1 VAIMREGSI
10 QEIIREVK
18 ELFNEDK
25 INEVLKTITKKT
37 LELEKNE
44 KYLESTIL
52 WNFLADIS
60 KNDDEDLYAFALAK
74 LITRYLYLNELEKA
88 KEIYNLAESEEII
101 NFYLQTAKRLYKEK
115 FGKKENRE
123 VIEILRRDVFGDYV
137 PVLSSPSVLF
147 NSLTQIK
154 KYVSES
160 LEESTYKLSVY
171 NYSSDTI
178 EEIEVSTEKTVEYQ
192 VISINERIVIG
203 VVK

>member
-1 VAIMREGSI
+1 MREGSI

>member
-1 VAIMREGSI
+1 MSEGSI

-18 ELFNEDK
+18 ELFNQDK
-25 INEVLKTITKKT
+25 INEVLEEITKKS

-60 KNDDEDLYAFALAK
+60 KEDYEDLYAFALAK

-88 KEIYNLAESEEII
+88 KEIYDLAESEEIV
-101 NFYLQTAKRLYKEK
+101 NFHLHTAKRLYKEK
-115 FGKKENRE
+115 LGKKENRE
-123 VIEILRRDVFGDYV
+123 IIEILKRDVFGDYV
-137 PVLSSPSVLF
+137 PVLSSPSVMF

-154 KYVSES
+154 KYVAES
-160 LEESTYKLSVY
+160 LEEGTYKLSVY

-203 VVK
+203 EVTQ

>member
-1 VAIMREGSI
+1 MREGSI

-123 VIEILRRDVFGDYV
+123 VIEILRRDVLGIMF
-137 PVLSSPSVLF
+137 LF
-147 NSLTQIK
+147 
-154 KYVSES
+154 
-160 LEESTYKLSVY
+160 
-171 NYSSDTI
+171 
-178 EEIEVSTEKTVEYQ
+178 
-192 VISINERIVIG
+192 
-203 VVK
+203 

>member
-1 VAIMREGSI
+1 MAIMREGSI

-60 KNDDEDLYAFALAK
+60 KNDYEDLYAFALAK

>member
-1 VAIMREGSI
+1 MSEGSI

-18 ELFNEDK
+18 ELFNQDK
-25 INEVLKTITKKT
+25 INEVLEAITKKS

-60 KNDDEDLYAFALAK
+60 KEDYEDLYAFALAK

-88 KEIYNLAESEEII
+88 KEIYDLAESEEIV
-101 NFYLQTAKRLYKEK
+101 NFHLHTAKRLYKEK
-115 FGKKENRE
+115 LGKKENRE
-123 VIEILRRDVFGDYV
+123 IIEILKRDVFGDYV
-137 PVLSSPSVLF
+137 PVLSSPSVMF

-154 KYVSES
+154 KYVTES
-160 LEESTYKLSVY
+160 LEEGTYKLSVY

-203 VVK
+203 EVTQ